1 MLLLAPGFFAWGIV
15 DAAPETRNK
24 EADAPRR
31 LEWCSAIEV
40 LSPQKSRFPQLRRFS
55 AAQILDLEI
64 RVLLPEKLTGE
75 HRLDVS
81 LYTPDHQLYQT
92 LTVPFRGPG
101 TRATLSQLEEEA
113 HRPSTA
119 DRRGRGSSYPRG
131 QAPPHGSQRGPAGG
145 GHLHRHQLS
154 LRGVDGDG
162 VSGRKP
168 EVLRRRSAVH
178 DHRIAVARLPRI
190 TFPGSSAL
198 SPLSKTTTPFTS
210 TASNPSAYWW
220 GSANVAFSDPRGVED
235 DDIREES
242 FGEPAP
248 PRKAESLRGKARHLP
263 DGLFEGHDF
272 FLAHVLS
279 QHPGESAIGRTS

>member
-1 MLLLAPGFFAWGIV
+1 MRSMLCGGSWRM
-15 DAAPETRNK
+15 TCR
-24 EADAPRR
+24 
-31 LEWCSAIEV
+31 

-220 GSANVAFSDPRGVED
+220 GSANVARSLTL
-235 DDIREES
+235 
-242 FGEPAP
+242 
-248 PRKAESLRGKARHLP
+248 AESKTTTSAKNPSASRPLRARPNRSAGRLVIFRMASSRGMIFSSRTYFP
-263 DGLFEGHDF
+263 ST
-272 FLAHVLS
+272 LAKV
-279 QHPGESAIGRTS
+279 P